1 MAAGFDAPPR
11 RFYKTVEVSPAEG
24 GFAVTLD
31 GKVPKSPKRAPL
43 VLPTQALAMR
53 IAAEW
58 DAQGE
63 TILLAGMTSTRRAFT
78 AIDQIPAVRGEV
90 AEEIARYAGSD
101 VTCYLAEAPAS
112 LVERQGRAWTPLL
125 DWAAEALGLKFIQ
138 THGIVHRPQLPDML
152 EAVFALA
159 LAADD
164 MTLTA
169 LAEATALF
177 SSAVL
182 ALALQRGHLDGS
194 TALDLSR
201 LDEIVQIE
209 AWGMDEEAA
218 ARIADHHRQA
228 ADLQGWFEALNI

>member
-43 VLPTQALAMR
+43 VLPTQALALR
-53 IAAEW
+53 LAAER
-58 DAQGE
+58 DA
-63 TILLAGMTSTRRAFT
+63 RRAFT